1 MEEMVRVNMPAT
13 ARDASRMLLFRR
25 SYEIASR
32 RGDQECIDIS
42 SRYPSRLI
50 DYHSD
55 LGVDKSQPLGNMSF
69 CELGDGT
76 YLVSVRQFGYNLM
89 PYTTK
94 LKWIGQNQ
102 QFRGYHLVVT
112 DRDFNFISRIYAD
125 IPKKI
130 EDIRLMRYGDVIQAS
145 YTDVND
151 GMNIPRVG
159 CMNIIIDGSDARISD
174 NMVFPAVKEKNYM
187 PVEREGGAGVFVT
200 DLLNGELKMSSRHN
214 PTQKTSQRCVGLVPY
229 RGSTPIMKYGEGYVS
244 LVHRRM
250 KGHRFYNAF
259 AFFDK
264 NLLVCRL
271 SDEFT
276 VFSRKSPVS
285 FCCGMAIDG
294 DDAILPICVHDRDTY
309 LFRIPLVDFRK
320 TARMR
325 S

>member
-1 MEEMVRVNMPAT
+1 MVRVNMPAT
-13 ARDASRMLLFRR
+13 ARDASRMILLRR

-32 RGDQECIDIS
+32 RSDPACIDIS

-50 DYHSD
+50 DYHSA

-76 YLVSVRQFGYNLM
+76 YLVSVRQFGYSLM

-94 LKWIGQNQ
+94 LKWIGQSR
-102 QFRGYHLVVT
+102 QFSGYHLVVT
-112 DRDFNFISRIYAD
+112 DRDFNFIRKINSD
-125 IPKKI
+125 IGHKV
-130 EDIRLMRYGDVIQAS
+130 EDIRLMRYGYVIQAS
-145 YTDVND
+145 YTDLNE
-151 GMNIPRVG
+151 GFHGPRVG
-159 CMNIIIDGSDARISD
+159 CMNLRIEGD
-174 NMVFPAVKEKNYM
+174 VAKTYDCMVFPAIKEKNYM

-200 DLLNGELKMSSRHN
+200 DLLNGELKMASRHN

-285 FCCGMAIDG
+285 FCCGMSIDG
-294 DDAILPICVHDRDTY
+294 DDAVLPICIHDRDTY
-309 LFRIPLVDFRK
+309 LFRIPLGDFRK